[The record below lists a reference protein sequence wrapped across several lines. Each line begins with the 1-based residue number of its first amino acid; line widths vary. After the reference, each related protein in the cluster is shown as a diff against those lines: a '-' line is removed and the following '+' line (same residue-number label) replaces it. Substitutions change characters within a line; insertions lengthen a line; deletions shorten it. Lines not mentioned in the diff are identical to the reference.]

1 MQTTKV
7 KIDSAFRLSID
18 TDGIVHYAAWIEFKE
33 VNAGN
38 VGYYRYCTARIDDG
52 RPDTKRMKEKR
63 VWTREELGTAVV
75 TCLACLAF
83 DVE

>member
-18 TDGIVHYAAWIEFKE
+18 TDGIVHYAAWVI
-33 VNAGN
+33 VNEDTN
-38 VGYYRYCTARIDDG
+38 VGYYRYCTVCQDDG
-52 RPDTKRMKEKR
+52 PDTGRMKEKR
-63 VWTREELGTAVV
+63 VWTYSELGTTPV
-75 TCLACLAF
+75 TCLACLAL